1 MNLFNGMFGKV
12 KNGMCR
18 LSMDGKI
25 AISTSNGYK
34 TYDMKNNRLTNCD
47 SFVFD
52 IGEEMFFVIPTNDIK
67 EGDIILASG
76 SPVCVTKMNE
86 DDTITAVKYEDGT
99 VLTMLPERHMFMGST
114 YFYGKIM
121 SLFGTNLMNGKKGMD
136 KMMSYMMIKEMMRGF
151 NGTGSSDMSA
161 LLPMMML
168 SNGNFSNM
176 FEGMFDFG
184 TEDEDEEEEVEEV
197 KTKTRKRKI
206 PVALEAEEE

>member
-34 TYDMKNNRLTNCD
+34 TYNMKNNRLTNCD

-76 SPVCVTKMNE
+76 SPVCVTKINE

-99 VLTMLPERHMFMGST
+99 VLTMLPERHMFMGNA
-114 YFYGKIM
+114 YFYGKIVSM
-121 SLFGTNLMNGKKGMD
+121 FGDMFSGED
-136 KMMSYMMIKEMMRGF
+136 KANNMMKYMMLSEIMKGSNS
-151 NGTGSSDMSA
+151 NGMSNIM
-161 LLPMMML
+161 PMMMFMGGDT
-168 SNGNFSNM
+168 NPFANM
-176 FEGMFDFG
+176 FSGMFD
-184 TEDEDEEEEVEEV
+184 TEKKD
-197 KTKTRKRKI
+197 
-206 PVALEAEEE
+206 A